1 MLGRMIDGR
10 RSLRLILGVSL
21 AASVIPAALSGF
33 ELYRIRQDVIAVQD
47 AAREASHARGLVDRV
62 SQSLFNLAAAP
73 LDLSPDERAALTS
86 QTDANLKA
94 LSGAVSSA
102 RGLTGSFLNKTQQEA
117 LSTAIEEFAHSWE
130 EIKEGLAEGME
141 EGEKAY
147 HFLNIFNEAAKAR
160 NLLMTLQ
167 NSATRKVDESSAAS
181 ISGIGE
187 VGLIL
192 AFVFSLAGLVST
204 AALIAN
210 HRIAGSLRKTNEELE
225 AAVSE
230 LNIRD
235 LELQDQNGRFNAAIE
250 NMSQGLS
257 MFDGAARLIVCN
269 QRFGEI
275 YDLPAPL
282 VQRGATLEE
291 ILTHMAGSG
300 FHVAEGIGFAD
311 LLQRGLTSA
320 ETFATTVRA
329 GDDRAIQIVGQ
340 PMGDGGF
347 VATHEDVTER
357 KRAEARIA
365 HMAHHDALTGLPNR
379 LLFRE
384 KLEEALGHAMH
395 GAHSHVLC
403 LDLDHFKDVND
414 ALGHPVGDKLL
425 QQVSTRLKQ
434 SIDSADTV
442 ARLGGDEFAIIQR
455 GAELRQ
461 SSELAQCLIE
471 TLSAPYDIDG
481 HQVVIGCSVGIAIA
495 PNDGDDPVALLKA
508 ADLALYR
515 AKTNGRGTFQFYE
528 AEMDARL
535 QARRVLELDLRNAL
549 ANEEFEVYYQPQ
561 INLDRNRI
569 SGFEALLR
577 WNHPERGIVS
587 PAVFIPVAEEIG
599 LIGRIG
605 AWVLKAACS
614 EAMTWPDDIKVA
626 VNLSPAQFKSRTL
639 ILDVTSALGVS
650 GLRASR
656 LELEITESVMLQDTE
671 AVLMTLRQIQDLG
684 VRISMDDFGTGYSSL
699 SYLRKFPF
707 DKIKIDQ
714 SFVRDLSERADSA
727 AIVKAVATMSAS
739 LGMDTTAEG
748 VETLEQLERVR
759 LEGCT
764 EVQGYFYSKPRPARE
779 VPDLIASL
787 SGAAPDRAAG

>member
-1 MLGRMIDGR
+1 MLGRMVDGR

-33 ELYRIRQDVIAVQD
+33 ELHRIRQDVIAVQD

-73 LDLSPDERAALTS
+73 LDLSSDERATLTA

-94 LSGAVSSA
+94 LSEAVGSA
-102 RGLTGSFLNKTQQEA
+102 KGLTGSFLGRTQEEA
-117 LSTAIEEFAHSWE
+117 LSVAVEEFAHSWE

-141 EGEKAY
+141 EAEKAY
-147 HFLNIFNEAAKAR
+147 HFLNIFNEAARAR
-160 NLLMTLQ
+160 DLLMMLQ

-192 AFVFSLAGLVST
+192 ALVFSLAGLVST

-210 HRIAGSLRKTNEELE
+210 HRIAGSLRKTNAELE
-225 AAVSE
+225 EAVSE
-230 LNIRD
+230 LNVRD

-275 YDLPAPL
+275 YDLPASL
-282 VQRGATLEE
+282 VQRGAALEA
-291 ILTHMAGSG
+291 ILTHMANSG

-311 LLQRGLTSA
+311 FVQRGLTSTEA
-320 ETFATTVRA
+320 FATTVRD

-357 KRAEARIA
+357 RRAEARIA
-365 HMAHHDALTGLPNR
+365 HMAHHDALTGPPNR

-384 KLEEALGHAMH
+384 KLEEALARTTQSEHF
-395 GAHSHVLC
+395 HVLC

-425 QQVSTRLKQ
+425 QQVSARLKQ
-434 SIDSADTV
+434 SIDNADTV

-455 GAELRQ
+455 DAELRQ
-461 SSELAQCLIE
+461 SSELAQRLIE
-471 TLSAPYDIDG
+471 TLSAAYEIDG
-481 HQVVIGCSVGIAIA
+481 HQVIIGCSVGIAIA
-495 PNDGDDPVALLKA
+495 PHDGADPVALLKA

-549 ANEEFEVYYQPQ
+549 ANDELEVYYQPQ
-561 INLDRNRI
+561 INLGRNSV

-577 WNHPERGIVS
+577 WNHPERGLVS

-605 AWVLKAACS
+605 AWVLKAACC

-626 VNLSPAQFKSRTL
+626 VNLSPAQFKSRAL

-714 SFVRDLSERADSA
+714 SFVRDLSESADSA
-727 AIVKAVATMSAS
+727 AIVKAVAAMSAS

-748 VETLEQLERVR
+748 VETVAQLERVR

-764 EVQGYFYSKPRPARE
+764 EVQGYLYSKPRPARE
-779 VPDLIASL
+779 IPDLIAALSEASL
-787 SGAAPDRAAG
+787 DRAAG

>member
-320 ETFATTVRA
+320 EAFATTVRA

-549 ANEEFEVYYQPQ
+549 ANDEFEVYYQPQ

>member
-73 LDLSPDERAALTS
+73 HDLSPDERAALTS

-102 RGLTGSFLNKTQQEA
+102 RGLTGSFLHKTQQEA

-320 ETFATTVRA
+320 EAFATTVRA

>member
-1 MLGRMIDGR
+1 MLARIIDGR
-10 RSLRLILGVSL
+10 KSLRLILGVSL
-21 AASVIPAALSGF
+21 VASAVPAALSAF
-33 ELYRIRQDVIAVQD
+33 ELYRIRQDVVAVQD
-47 AAREASHARGLVDRV
+47 AAREASHARDLVDRV

-73 LDLSPDERAALTS
+73 LDLSADERSALTA

-94 LSGAVSSA
+94 LTEAVSSA
-102 RGLTGSFLNKTQQEA
+102 KGLTGSFLDEAQEQD
-117 LSTAIEEFAHSWE
+117 LSTAVEEFAHSWE
-130 EIKEGLAEGME
+130 EIKDGLSEGME

-160 NLLMTLQ
+160 DLLMTLQ
-167 NSATRKVDESSAAS
+167 TSATSKVDRSSAAS
-181 ISGIGE
+181 ISGISE

-192 AFVFSLAGLVST
+192 ALVFALSGAVST

-210 HRIAGSLRKTNEELE
+210 HRIARSLRVTNDELE
-225 AAVSE
+225 GAVSE

-235 LELQDQNGRFNAAIE
+235 RELQDQNGRFNAAIE

-257 MFDGAARLIVCN
+257 MFDGRASLIVCN
-269 QRFGEI
+269 RRFGEI
-275 YDLPAPL
+275 YGLPEHL
-282 VQRGATLEE
+282 MQGGAALSA
-291 ILTHMAGSG
+291 ILAHMADRG
-300 FHVAEGIGFAD
+300 FHVTDGMAFAD

-320 ETFATTVRA
+320 EAFAASVHA
-329 GDDRAIQIVGQ
+329 ADDRAIQIVGQ
-340 PMGDGGF
+340 PMANGGF

-357 KRAEARIA
+357 RLAEARIA

-384 KLEEALGHAMH
+384 RLESALARTAQGDHFQ
-395 GAHSHVLC
+395 VLC

-414 ALGHPVGDKLL
+414 SLGHPVGDRLL
-425 QQVSTRLKQ
+425 QQVSTRLRQ
-434 SIDSADTV
+434 EIGINDTV
-442 ARLGGDEFAIIQR
+442 ARLGGDEFAIIQA
-455 GAELRQ
+455 GAKLRE
-461 SSELAQCLIE
+461 SSKLAQRLI
-471 TLSAPYDIDG
+471 TALSAPYEIDG
-481 HQVVIGCSVGIAIA
+481 HQLIIGTSVGIAIA
-495 PNDGDDPVALLKA
+495 PQDGVDPIALLKA

-515 AKTNGRGTFQFYE
+515 AKTNGRGVFQFYE

-535 QARRVLELDLRNAL
+535 QERRVLELDLRNAL
-549 ANEEFEVYYQPQ
+549 ANEEFEVFYQPL
-561 INLDRNRI
+561 INLDRNTI

-577 WNHPERGIVS
+577 WHHPERGMIS

-605 AWVLKAACS
+605 AWVINAACC
-614 EAMTWPDDIKVA
+614 EAMNWPDTIKIA
-626 VNLSPAQFKSRTL
+626 VNLSPAQFKSRSL
-639 ILDVTSALGVS
+639 ILDVSAALGVS
-650 GLRASR
+650 GLAAGR
-656 LELEITESVMLQDTE
+656 LELEITESVMLQDTD
-671 AVLMTLRQIQDLG
+671 AVLMTLHQIQALG

-714 SFVRDLSERADSA
+714 SFVRDLAESADSS
-727 AIVKAVATMSAS
+727 AIVKAVATMSTS

-764 EVQGYFYSKPRPARE
+764 EVQGYLYSKPRPARE
-779 VPDLIASL
+779 IADLIASL
-787 SGAAPDRAAG
+787 SESAPERAAG

>member
-73 LDLSPDERAALTS
+73 HDLSPDERAALTS

-320 ETFATTVRA
+320 EAFATTVRA